1 MQKNRDIR
9 FYFGIFISKLVNR
22 ILFMADKIPWNNFY
36 LYYNEQNGEVCMRK
50 RLTDLIQTKIQ
61 GTMKEPLSL
70 RKQLSRM
77 ITLCCLIAVCIQ
89 AAVMVAMIIN
99 QYVTQERENTLYILE
114 SVNVKTD
121 NMFQYVEEMA
131 LMIQHDVGLRN
142 FFEGEIYV
150 ESNVAEQLKS
160 TTNLFSER
168 NRMVAF
174 EPFVEKIYLFND
186 KDRSI
191 SNLYYPMT
199 ISEVNESQ
207 KTYTALYEIYKK
219 INQPFYFQTDGK
231 YLNLCMKLYDVQMKT
246 LGTCIFALNKARI
259 EENYANLEKMGYYS
273 WSIQQGETIL
283 LGKET
288 ISSKN
293 HFYLLEDNLRTGFGI
308 EIKAAVS
315 EGVIYRSLGTTI
327 VTILFISVVMI
338 VLLSLFGHVMAVYYV
353 RPLETVAE
361 KIKLVGKGNFDTKLD
376 EYGVEELRNIS
387 STFNEMTDYIERL
400 VKEVYETQLIA
411 QQSQIQY
418 LQSQMD
424 PHFLFNVL
432 SMIEMRAAMNQD
444 KEVQEMLYKLSNIYQ
459 GKIFRKNEHFIPLED
474 EMEIVDF
481 YLSLQN
487 SRFGEKIEYSI
498 FYEEGKEKYKKL
510 LVPRLSI
517 EPIVENAVCHG
528 LEPKE
533 GKGHIWVD
541 ISQKDGILKIHIKD
555 NGVGFEP
562 KKLVEKSEDRNH
574 SHVGLWN
581 TNKMIHNLCGKE
593 YGLEIESIIGEGTV
607 INVLLP
613 VRIGENHVESN
624 DC

>member
-1 MQKNRDIR
+1 MRNRL
-9 FYFGIFISKLVNR
+9 K
-22 ILFMADKIPWNNFY
+22 
-36 LYYNEQNGEVCMRK
+36 
-50 RLTDLIQTKIQ
+50 DLIQKGIK

-77 ITLCCLIAVCIQ
+77 ITLCCLVAVCIQ
-89 AAVMVAMIIN
+89 AVVMVAMIIN

-114 SVNVKTD
+114 SDNVKTD
-121 NMFQYVEEMA
+121 SMFQYVEEMA
-131 LMIQHDVGLRN
+131 LLIQHNVGLRS
-142 FFEGEIYV
+142 FFRGEVYSEADV
-150 ESNVAEQLKS
+150 TEQLKS
-160 TTNLFSER
+160 AVNLFSER
-168 NRMVAF
+168 NRLEVF

-186 KDRSI
+186 ADKSI
-191 SNLYYPMT
+191 CNLYYPMT
-199 ISEVNESQ
+199 ITEMEASQ
-207 KTYTALYEIYKK
+207 EAYEALYEAYKK
-219 INQPFYFQTDGK
+219 VKTPFYFQTEGK
-231 YLNLCMKLYDVQMKT
+231 YLNLCMKLYDVQMKP
-246 LGTCIFALNKARI
+246 LGTCIFALNKVGI
-259 EENYANLEKMGYYS
+259 EENYTNLEKMGHYS
-273 WSIQQGETIL
+273 WNIRQGEHFL

-293 HFYLLEDNLRTGFGI
+293 RFYILEDKMQTGFGI
-308 EIKAAVS
+308 EIEAMVP
-315 EGVIYRSLGTTI
+315 GWVIYSSVGTT
-327 VTILFISVVMI
+327 VTTILCISALMI
-338 VLLSLFGHVMAVYYV
+338 VVLSLLGHMMAIHYV

-361 KIKLVGKGNFDTKLD
+361 KIKLVGKGDFDTKLD
-376 EYGVEELRNIS
+376 EYGVEELQNIS
-387 STFNEMTDYIERL
+387 STFNEMTDYIKRL

-432 SMIEMRAAMNQD
+432 SMIEMKAAMNQD

-487 SRFGEKIEYSI
+487 SRFGEKIKYSI
-498 FYEEGKEKYKKL
+498 FYDGGRENYANL

-533 GKGHIWVD
+533 EKGHIWVK
-541 ISQKDGILKIHIKD
+541 ISQKDSVLKIQIED
-555 NGVGFEP
+555 NGVGFDSE
-562 KKLVEKSEDRNH
+562 KLVEKNEDKNH

-593 YGLEIESIIGEGTV
+593 YGLEIESKIGKGTV
-607 INVLLP
+607 VNILLP
-613 VRIGENHVESN
+613 VRNGEIYVESN
-624 DC
+624 DCR